1 VGGQVQ
7 LSARL
12 KFYPGAAQMT
22 LKRKENYFDIKVE

>member
-12 KFYPGAAQMT
+12 KFYSRGGT
-22 LKRKENYFDIKVE
+22 DKFEKKENYFDIKT